1 MKIAKKLLAAVVA
14 VMLVCSLTVCAFAAQ
29 SAETGDVAL
38 SSDWKVSTRS
48 GKDYIAV
55 KVLFVEAEELQS
67 WNLTL
72 KYDADIFNFMSN
84 SAGKDAKAVTA
95 YCEQVANQF
104 TDVSNPNVDGE
115 INVGGYFKATL
126 WSAEKFLEN
135 SNMDGDCIVDSENFE
150 ATVFYLEVEDAKAF
164 EEEDI
169 TITIEG
175 TMTFGA
181 KAAEGEESTQVSTT
195 VDAELFREG
204 TGAEEESSSNNE
216 EESSSNNEEES
227 SSNNEEESS
236 SNNEEESSSN
246 NEEESSSNNEE
257 ESSSNNEEESSSKED
272 EDASRPI
279 TDDDDCRPGKPGH
292 DNCKPNKPCVKPGKP
307 GHNHPNT
314 GDSAALAAAAGVVL
328 LAGAAFVVS
337 KKRK

>member
-29 SAETGDVAL
+29 SADTGAVKIE
-38 SSDWKVSTRS
+38 SDWVLDEYNS
-48 GKDYIAV
+48 IAV
-55 KVLFVEAEELQS
+55 YVYFVDAVELQS
-67 WNLTL
+67 WNLQL
-72 KYDADIFNFMSN
+72 KYDADMFKYADKA
-84 SAGKDAKAVTA
+84 AGADAIQVDNCKADLNT
-95 YCEQVANQF
+95 F
-104 TDVSNPNVDGE
+104 TDESNGGVDGTIE
-115 INVGGYFKATL
+115 VGGYFKATL
-126 WSAEKFLEN
+126 WTAEDFLAASARGKQCVVNDEK
-135 SNMDGDCIVDSENFE
+135 FE
-150 ATVFYLEVEDAKAF
+150 ATIFYLDVEDIEAF
-164 EEEDI
+164 NSEDT

-175 TMTFGA
+175 TMTFGE
-181 KAAEGEESTQVSTT
+181 KAAEGEESKQDTRTVSDSITHD
-195 VDAELFREG
+195 VED
-204 TGAEEESSSNNE
+204 EEESSSNNE

-236 SNNEEESSSN
+236 SNNEEESSA
-246 NEEESSSNNEE
+246 NNEE

>member
-29 SAETGDVAL
+29 SADTGAVKIE
-38 SSDWKVSTRS
+38 SDWVLDEYNS
-48 GKDYIAV
+48 IAV
-55 KVLFVEAEELQS
+55 YVYFVDAVELQS
-67 WNLTL
+67 WNLQL
-72 KYDADIFNFMSN
+72 KYDADMFKYADKA
-84 SAGKDAKAVTA
+84 AGADAIQVDNCKADLNT
-95 YCEQVANQF
+95 F
-104 TDVSNPNVDGE
+104 TDESNGGVDGTIE
-115 INVGGYFKATL
+115 VGGYFKATL
-126 WSAEKFLEN
+126 WTAEDFLAASARGKQCVVNDEK
-135 SNMDGDCIVDSENFE
+135 FE
-150 ATVFYLEVEDAKAF
+150 ATIFYLDVEDIEAF
-164 EEEDI
+164 NSEDT

-175 TMTFGA
+175 TMTFGE
-181 KAAEGEESTQVSTT
+181 KAAEGEESKQDTRTVSDSITHD
-195 VDAELFREG
+195 VED
-204 TGAEEESSSNNE
+204 
-216 EESSSNNEEES
+216 
-227 SSNNEEESS
+227 
-236 SNNEEESSSN
+236 
-246 NEEESSSNNEE
+246 EE

-314 GDSAALAAAAGVVL
+314 GDSTALAAAAGVVL

>member
-227 SSNNEEESS
+227 SS
-236 SNNEEESSSN
+236 
-246 NEEESSSNNEE
+246 
-257 ESSSNNEEESSSKED
+257 KED

>member
-29 SAETGDVAL
+29 SADTGAVKIE
-38 SSDWKVSTRS
+38 SDWVLDEYNS
-48 GKDYIAV
+48 IAV
-55 KVLFVEAEELQS
+55 YVYFVDAVELQS
-67 WNLTL
+67 WNLQL
-72 KYDADIFNFMSN
+72 KYDADMFKYADKA
-84 SAGKDAKAVTA
+84 AGADAIQVDNCKADLNT
-95 YCEQVANQF
+95 F
-104 TDVSNPNVDGE
+104 TDESNGGVDGTIE
-115 INVGGYFKATL
+115 VGGYFKATL
-126 WSAEKFLEN
+126 WTAEDFLAASARGKQCVVNDEK
-135 SNMDGDCIVDSENFE
+135 FE
-150 ATVFYLEVEDAKAF
+150 ATIFYLDVEDIEAF
-164 EEEDI
+164 NSEDT

-175 TMTFGA
+175 TMTFGE
-181 KAAEGEESTQVSTT
+181 KAAEGEESKQDTRTVSDSITHD
-195 VDAELFREG
+195 VED
-204 TGAEEESSSNNE
+204 
-216 EESSSNNEEES
+216 
-227 SSNNEEESS
+227 
-236 SNNEEESSSN
+236 
-246 NEEESSSNNEE
+246 EE